1 MVCNTLSFACDAV
14 IFSQRSDKD
23 NMVAVINSSIN
34 LFQQGLRFEK
44 NQTEDDMDKV
54 RQKYCELASR
64 ELLACKLLTRA
75 WGLGKG
81 NGDCPY
87 KAPTLF

>member
-1 MVCNTLSFACDAV
+1 
-14 IFSQRSDKD
+14 
-23 NMVAVINSSIN
+23 MVAVINSSIN

-64 ELLACKLLTRA
+64 ELSSSWLEHGVWGREMELSLQTPPPPTHPPCSESKTSFLARL
-75 WGLGKG
+75 
-81 NGDCPY
+81 
-87 KAPTLF
+87 

>member
-1 MVCNTLSFACDAV
+1 MCMNPVFVKAEEFLEQQLKISFNHIVHYFGILPSRVQHAT
-14 IFSQRSDKD
+14 
-23 NMVAVINSSIN
+23 VINSSIN

-64 ELLACKLLTRA
+64 ELSSS
-75 WGLGKG
+75 
-81 NGDCPY
+81 
-87 KAPTLF
+87 

>member
-1 MVCNTLSFACDAV
+1 MVP
-14 IFSQRSDKD
+14 
-23 NMVAVINSSIN
+23 VINSSIN

-64 ELLACKLLTRA
+64 ELLACKLLVQHM
-75 WGLGKG
+75 GGGEGKWRL
-81 NGDCPY
+81 PLHPPPL
-87 KAPTLF
+87 PTLF

>member
-1 MVCNTLSFACDAV
+1 MVPVISSSKSF
-14 IFSQRSDKD
+14 
-23 NMVAVINSSIN
+23 
-34 LFQQGLRFEK
+34 FQQGLRFEK

-64 ELLACKLLTRA
+64 ELLACKLLTRV

-87 KAPTLF
+87 TPSPPPPCSESKTSFLAGS

>member
-1 MVCNTLSFACDAV
+1 MVPV
-14 IFSQRSDKD
+14 I
-23 NMVAVINSSIN
+23 ISSIN

-64 ELLACKLLTRA
+64 ELLACKLLTQA

-87 KAPTLF
+87 NPPPCSESKTTITDKSSWEGCTT

>member
-1 MVCNTLSFACDAV
+1 MVPV
-14 IFSQRSDKD
+14 I
-23 NMVAVINSSIN
+23 SSSKKI
-34 LFQQGLRFEK
+34 FQQRLRFEK

-54 RQKYCELASR
+54 CQKYCELASR
-64 ELLACKLLTRA
+64 ELHACKLLTQA

-87 KAPTLF
+87 RVPTLF

>member
-1 MVCNTLSFACDAV
+1 MKELKNGVGQVEL
-14 IFSQRSDKD
+14 QRQHG
-23 NMVAVINSSIN
+23 SSNQLLYIN

-64 ELLACKLLTRA
+64 ELSSS
-75 WGLGKG
+75 
-81 NGDCPY
+81 
-87 KAPTLF
+87 

>member
-1 MVCNTLSFACDAV
+1 MCMKPVFVKAEEFLEQQLKISFNHIVHYFGILPGRVQHAT
-14 IFSQRSDKD
+14 
-23 NMVAVINSSIN
+23 VINSSIN

-64 ELLACKLLTRA
+64 ELSSS
-75 WGLGKG
+75 
-81 NGDCPY
+81 
-87 KAPTLF
+87 